1 MMVPT
6 SLMLGGRRVAGF
18 GVALP
23 SAADQQAAIDA
34 ANAAVAAMNADANY
48 CSTVCQSGSAVNT
61 AVHAFKVA
69 WNQYQQSQ
77 PSPTVLPFNGQ
88 YDQTTEAAIISLG
101 ISPPPQCTSTCSTG
115 GGGPTPTPQPPTPAP
130 TPTTSSSSNGA
141 LVAGAILV
149 GGGIVAVAYAVKK
162 RRHH

>member
-1 MMVPT
+1 MVPT

-18 GVALP
+18 GLSLP
-23 SAADQQAAIDA
+23 SASDQQAAIDA
-34 ANAAVAAMNADANY
+34 ANAAVAALNADANY
-48 CSTVCQSGSAVNT
+48 CNTVCQSGTATNT
-61 AVHAFKVA
+61 AVHNFKVA

-77 PSPTVLPFNGQ
+77 QAPTTLPYNGQ

-101 ISPPPQCTSTCSTG
+101 ISPPSQCTSTCSTG
-115 GGGPTPTPQPPTPAP
+115 GGGPTPTPQPPTPTPA
-130 TPTTSSSSNGA
+130 PTTSSSSNGA

-149 GGGIVAVAYAVKK
+149 GGGIVAVAYAVRK